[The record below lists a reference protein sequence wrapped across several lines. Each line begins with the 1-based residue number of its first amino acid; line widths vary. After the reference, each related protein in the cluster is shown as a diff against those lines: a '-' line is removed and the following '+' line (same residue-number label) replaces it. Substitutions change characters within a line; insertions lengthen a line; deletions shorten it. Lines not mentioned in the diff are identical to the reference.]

1 MRFVLIIVCQCPASG
16 HGEGQP
22 GRPQDTWNTKR
33 TAKLERQIKWK
44 EWVDELVGGDPDQ
57 QFIVDKNENV
67 RCAKCRKV
75 VCYEGSAQ
83 QARQKHHSN
92 CKAERCSR
100 TQCAET
106 SSGEAALQGFSI
118 HVTLKYGSV
127 SGHGAFFSQ

>member
-1 MRFVLIIVCQCPASG
+1 MRFVLIIQDMAKASL
-16 HGEGQP
+16 EEAKIP
-22 GRPQDTWNTKR
+22 EKTKR
-33 TAKLERQIKWK
+33 AAKLERQIKWK

-75 VCYEGSAQ
+75 VCYEGPAQ
-83 QARQKHHSN
+83 QARQKHLSN
-92 CKAERCSR
+92 CKAERGSR

-127 SGHGAFFSQ
+127 SGHGATVFQ

>member
-1 MRFVLIIVCQCPASG
+1 MAKASLSD
-16 HGEGQP
+16 HTIPEK
-22 GRPQDTWNTKR
+22 TKR
-33 TAKLERQIKWK
+33 AAKLERQIKWK

-75 VCYEGSAQ
+75 VCYEGPAQ
-83 QARQKHHSN
+83 QARQKHLSN
-92 CKAERCSR
+92 CKAERGSR

-127 SGHGAFFSQ
+127 SGHGATVFQ